1 MNSYTIISKLQRLKP
16 QLQDQFGLSNIGL
29 FGSYARNEQTEN
41 SDIDLVVDFNNKTY
55 KNYIQTIRILEKE
68 FTGFDVQ
75 VVSLKA
81 IKPDYFEFIKQDI
94 INV

>member
-1 MNSYTIISKLQRLKP
+1 MDSYTIIPKLQKLKP
-16 QLQDQFGLSNIGL
+16 QLQEQCGLSNIGL
-29 FGSYARNEQTEN
+29 FGSYSRNEQTQN
-41 SDIDLVVDFNNKTY
+41 SDIDLVVDFNVKSY
-55 KNYIQTIRILEKE
+55 KNYIQTIRILENE

-94 INV
+94 INA